1 MPTLSAIDY
10 AGCVVL
16 SHFKCTLLCARLSSI
31 GRFVLNLSQWL
42 VGETGEETTL
52 SN

>member
-1 MPTLSAIDY
+1 MPTFSAIDN

-16 SHFKCTLLCARLSSI
+16 SHFKCTFLCARLLSI
-31 GRFVLNLSQWL
+31 GRFGLSLSQWL
-42 VGETGEETTL
+42 VGETGEETAF